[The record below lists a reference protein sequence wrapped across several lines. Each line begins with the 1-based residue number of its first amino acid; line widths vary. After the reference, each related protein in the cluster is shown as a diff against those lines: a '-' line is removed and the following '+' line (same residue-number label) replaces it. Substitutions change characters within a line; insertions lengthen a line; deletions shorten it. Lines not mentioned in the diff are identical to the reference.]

1 MRNGF
6 RSSRGAMRGTIG
18 GVPICRVGVVGFA
31 TVAIGIGPFVCS
43 IYSITSAF
51 TWPNSE
57 AGATGFPASRLP
69 RTFSCFPYMHYGTR
83 GSRSGEA
90 HLRPETE
97 WRAFYPHASRKSDRA
112 PSDVPAGGH
121 PGEYWSP
128 RMSALQW

>member
-43 IYSITSAF
+43 IYSMTSAF

-57 AGATGFPASRLP
+57 SGATGFAVSRLR
-69 RTFSCFPYMHYGTR
+69 RTSLCFPYMHYGTR
-83 GSRSGEA
+83 ESRSGEPP
-90 HLRPETE
+90 HRLETE
-97 WRAFYPHASRKSDRA
+97 WRAFHPHACHKLDRV
-112 PSDVPAGGH
+112 PSDFPTGGH
-121 PGEYWSP
+121 P
-128 RMSALQW
+128 